1 MAKAKVAAGKAAATG
16 QPTLSVRERQVI
28 GAFLSY
34 VDKTNTTNPGAIHS
48 SDIVVGRRGLHV
60 KVVYN
65 RDRGVAIADAQPDD
79 GAGTPAPGRSK
90 PTKPAA
96 GKPKANKAAG
106 TAPNAPADQA
116 GVERRGPLRKSGGD
130 ADQQPVP
137 TDPTAPITAAEAEEM
152 RSAIAHRVAHHAQAA
167 GLAAGG
173 DGAGLLGEKQTFHP
187 GNHKARGVRLLRGSP
202 AADLTADLFTAA
214 AEEII
219 LAARPRGGI
228 RSGAAVDDQS
238 MARLDA
244 ILVPPAGAM
253 PPGHNE
259 MEHDGYKLFE

>member
-1 MAKAKVAAGKAAATG
+1 MAKAKVAAGKAATG
-16 QPTLSVRERQVI
+16 QRPLNVRERQVI
-28 GAFLSY
+28 GALTGY
-34 VDKTNTTNPGAIHS
+34 ADQINATNPGAIHS
-48 SDIVVGRRGLHV
+48 TEIVVSGRSLHV

-96 GKPKANKAAG
+96 GKPKAHKAAG
-106 TAPNAPADQA
+106 STPNAPADQA
-116 GVERRGPLRKSGGD
+116 GLERGGRFRKSGGD

-137 TDPTAPITAAEAEEM
+137 TDPAAPITAAEAEEM
-152 RSAIAHRVAHHAQAA
+152 RFVTAHRVAHHAQAA

-173 DGAGLLGEKQTFHP
+173 DGASLLGDKQTFQP
-187 GNHKARGVRLLRGSP
+187 GNHKTRGLRLLRGSP
-202 AADLTADLFTAA
+202 AADMTADLFTAA

-219 LAARPRGGI
+219 LAARLRGGI

-244 ILVPPAGAM
+244 ILMPPAGAM
-253 PPGHNE
+253 PPGPNE
-259 MEHDGYKLFE
+259 MEEDDLFK